1 MTDMRSRSVTFKYI
15 VAAVAVTVGFSLPA
29 VADEARLDDLF
40 GQLATAET
48 PDAAMRVEA
57 EIFIEWSKSGSP
69 AVDLLL
75 KRGQDA
81 VAAGD
86 PVLAAEH
93 FTAAIDHAPDF
104 AEAYHGRATA
114 YYLSGQ
120 IGPAID
126 DLRQTLIL
134 NPRHFGAMR
143 GFAIMLEEIG
153 REKEALEVYNQVKAI
168 NPFDPAVTE
177 ATTRLELALDGET
190 L

>member
-1 MTDMRSRSVTFKYI
+1 MTDMRARSSLCKCI
-15 VAAVAVTVGFSLPA
+15 VAAVVVTVGFSGPVA
-29 VADEARLDDLF
+29 ADEARLDDLF

-48 PDAAMRVEA
+48 PEAATLIQN
-57 EIFIEWSKSGSP
+57 EIFLEWSKSGSA

-75 KRGQDA
+75 QRGQDA
-81 VAAGD
+81 VEAGD

-114 YYLSGQ
+114 YYMSGQ
-120 IGPAID
+120 IGPAIA

-143 GFAIMLEEIG
+143 GFAIILEELG
-153 REKEALEVYNQVKAI
+153 RKEEALEVFRDVKEI
-168 NPFDPAVTE
+168 NPTDPDVTNAV
-177 ATTRLELALDGET
+177 ARLELALQGQT

>member
-1 MTDMRSRSVTFKYI
+1 MTDMRSRSDTFKCI
-15 VAAVAVTVGFSLPA
+15 VTAVAVTVGISLPA

-48 PDAAMRVEA
+48 PDAATRVEN

-81 VAAGD
+81 VEAGD
-86 PVLAAEH
+86 PILAAEH

-143 GFAIMLEEIG
+143 GFAILLEEIG
-153 REKEALEVYNQVKAI
+153 REEEALEVFSEVNAI
-168 NPFDPAVTE
+168 NPLDPAVTE
-177 ATTRLELALDGET
+177 AIDRLELALEGQT

>member
-1 MTDMRSRSVTFKYI
+1 MEPRSALFKYI
-15 VAAVAVTVGFSLPA
+15 VAAVVAMVALCGPA
-29 VADEARLDDLF
+29 AADEAKMDDLF
-40 GQLATAET
+40 GQLATAEL
-48 PDAAMRVEA
+48 PEAASLIQNA
-57 EIFIEWSKSGSP
+57 IFNEWSKSGSA

-75 KRGQDA
+75 QRGQDA
-81 VAAGD
+81 IEAGD

-114 YYLSGQ
+114 YYLSEQ
-120 IGPAID
+120 IGPAIA

-143 GFAIMLEEIG
+143 GFAIILEELD
-153 REKEALEVYNQVKAI
+153 RKEEALEVFKDVQAI
-168 NPFDPAVTE
+168 NPTDPDVIDAI
-177 ATTRLELALDGET
+177 ARLELALEGQT